1 MPIVSPRPWLLTKKY
16 NKDSKMEYVCT
27 VCGHVH
33 NEETDGKFDDL
44 PKYYNC
50 PECGCGKEE
59 FQAM

>member
-1 MPIVSPRPWLLTKKY
+1 
-16 NKDSKMEYVCT
+16 MEYVCT

-33 NEETDGKFDDL
+33 NEETDGKFEDL